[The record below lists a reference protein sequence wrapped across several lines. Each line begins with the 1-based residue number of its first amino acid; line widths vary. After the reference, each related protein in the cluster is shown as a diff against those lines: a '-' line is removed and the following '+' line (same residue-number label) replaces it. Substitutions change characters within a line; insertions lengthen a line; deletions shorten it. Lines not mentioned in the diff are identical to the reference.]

1 MSKIEQSIIEN
12 FLESLISEKGL
23 SKNTIESYK
32 SDIKQFLEK
41 KTISNTYFQENR
53 LKNIFQQ

>member
-1 MSKIEQSIIEN
+1 MPKIEKSIIEN

-32 SDIKQFLEK
+32 SDINQFLERQTTSK
-41 KTISNTYFQENR
+41 SSE
-53 LKNIFQQ
+53 LIFSRK